1 MFGKRDERKPLAK
14 IDTLIGAGTF
24 VEGDI
29 RFSGGLRID
38 GTVKGNVEAA
48 DGATAS
54 TLILSE
60 QARIE
65 GSVAVAYLVNNGTV
79 VGQVSVAE
87 CLDRLSVFSHEKSA
101 RSVDFS
107 KRNRRFLKAPKK
119 GRFLASGPYRSVFRQ
134 QWVFHSLPHS
144 RKHKNNPPVSLVT

>member
-14 IDTLIGAGTF
+14 IDTLIGAGAF
-24 VEGDI
+24 IEGNI

-48 DGATAS
+48 EGAASS

-60 QARIE
+60 LARIE
-65 GSVAVAYLVNNGTV
+65 GSVAVSYLVTNGTV

-87 CLDRLSVFSHEKSA
+87 CLEMQPRAKIVGDVEYSLIEMHQGAVVEGRLVHGVSESGE
-101 RSVDFS
+101 
-107 KRNRRFLKAPKK
+107 LK
-119 GRFLASGPYRSVFRQ
+119 LAAS
-134 QWVFHSLPHS
+134 
-144 RKHKNNPPVSLVT
+144 N

>member
-14 IDTLIGAGTF
+14 IDTLIGAGAF
-24 VEGDI
+24 IEGNI

-48 DGATAS
+48 EGAASS

-60 QARIE
+60 LARIE
-65 GSVAVAYLVNNGTV
+65 GSVAVSYLVTNGTV

-87 CLDRLSVFSHEKSA
+87 CLEMQPRAKIVGDVEYSLIEMHQGAVVEGRLVHGVSKSGE
-101 RSVDFS
+101 
-107 KRNRRFLKAPKK
+107 LK
-119 GRFLASGPYRSVFRQ
+119 LA
-134 QWVFHSLPHS
+134 
-144 RKHKNNPPVSLVT
+144 VSN